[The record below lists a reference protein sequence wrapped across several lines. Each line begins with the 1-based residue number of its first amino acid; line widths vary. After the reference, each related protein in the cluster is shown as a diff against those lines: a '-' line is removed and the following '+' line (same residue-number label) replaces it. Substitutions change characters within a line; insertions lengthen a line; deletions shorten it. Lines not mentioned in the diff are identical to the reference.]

1 VSEDIKIAKG
11 KSGQTDIAAGWNP
24 NCALVG
30 SGEGGW
36 DVKLGG
42 ATVSSKNGYSGAL
55 SGEAGWSVNQSGTI
69 TVPSVANTGN
79 YTAFYYAEECFDPIL
94 MEPGANNAY
103 QYEFEVVCLTVEIS
117 ATKYES
123 NPDFSLLVCR
133 AIASGGTPP
142 YTYLWM
148 AQGTGLQTLEGQG
161 TEEVDVR
168 VNAGAS
174 GSVSLLVTDKTAPTL
189 CTDSD
194 TFAIPAQPLGVFNVT
209 VSASSGAGTASGTR
223 DTMRFT
229 ATVEATATTPLPT
242 PPPASIIIQAHRN
255 IVGLNYT
262 HQLTATLIPNLS
274 PHKYQAQWDI
284 TRDMGKWSLQVEYP
298 YESNTANF
306 KIDKRSQIVQV
317 ANSWLGATAAQVGG
331 NCNVYS

>member
-1 VSEDIKIAKG
+1 
-11 KSGQTDIAAGWNP
+11 
-24 NCALVG
+24 
-30 SGEGGW
+30 
-36 DVKLGG
+36 
-42 ATVSSKNGYSGAL
+42 
-55 SGEAGWSVNQSGTI
+55 
-69 TVPSVANTGN
+69 
-79 YTAFYYAEECFDPIL
+79 
-94 MEPGANNAY
+94 
-103 QYEFEVVCLTVEIS
+103 
-117 ATKYES
+117 
-123 NPDFSLLVCR
+123 LLVCR

-142 YTYLWM
+142 YTYLWT
-148 AQGTGLQTLEGQG
+148 AQGTGLQILEGQG

-174 GSVSLLVTDKTAPTL
+174 GSVSLLVTDETEPTP

-194 TFAIPAQPLGVFNVT
+194 MFAIPAQPLGVFNVT
-209 VSASSGAGTASGTR
+209 VSASSGAGNVSGTR

-331 NCNVYS
+331 NCNDFVGKVYNHVGLPLTVASTQAQYSSADTACAGDGCILFYSSINAPPGNVAHDAIEAGTQRININSNTTPGEPVVSEDITAGVLTVPVGVPYKTLIEHRSTVDLDKD